1 MIRKQSFRVFIMSL
15 SIVLLFFGISSGQ
28 GLMESDVDPAD
39 LSKVVSPV
47 EVDGVKLFYVRG
59 ISTFPAKERA
69 STISRRIRKAAAN
82 HSINADSV
90 RIITEETKFKIYAGT
105 EFVMNVYNVDGE
117 NEGVSQSLMA
127 ELIQQK
133 IVIAIKS
140 FREERSRPVLIQN
153 SLKAFGA
160 LIAMTLLL
168 LFLHWLLLRINS
180 RLQTAIKSKIDTV
193 ENKTFNLVRS
203 NLLWRIVNM
212 IFRLIKVSIL
222 IAAIFFFLQY
232 ILSLFPWTK
241 GGAAYTLDLLLSPL
255 RKLGISLINFLP
267 SLAFL
272 IVIYFVTRYLL
283 RLIKL
288 FFSAITQGGIV
299 IKEFDPDWSMPTFRI
314 VRVIIVA
321 FAVVIAYPYIPG
333 SDSSAFKGVSV
344 FFGLL
349 LSLGS
354 SSFIG
359 NLIAGYS
366 MTYRGAF
373 KKGDKIKVD
382 DYVGFVV
389 EQKLLVTRLRSV
401 KNEEIVIPNSV
412 LLNSNIINFNTR
424 ANTPGII
431 LHTSVGIGYATPWR
445 KVDAML
451 KLAADRTEGLLK
463 EPPPFVLKKALGDF
477 AVTYEINAYC
487 NEVQRMHIYY
497 NILHQ
502 NILDVFNENNVQ
514 IMTPAY
520 EGDPET
526 PKVVPK
532 DQWNSPIAG
541 VEDNTK

>member
-1 MIRKQSFRVFIMSL
+1 MSL

-28 GLMESDVDPAD
+28 GLMESDVDPVD

-82 HSINADSV
+82 NSINADSV

-382 DYVGFVV
+382 D
-389 EQKLLVTRLRSV
+389 
-401 KNEEIVIPNSV
+401 
-412 LLNSNIINFNTR
+412 
-424 ANTPGII
+424 
-431 LHTSVGIGYATPWR
+431 
-445 KVDAML
+445 
-451 KLAADRTEGLLK
+451 
-463 EPPPFVLKKALGDF
+463 
-477 AVTYEINAYC
+477 
-487 NEVQRMHIYY
+487 
-497 NILHQ
+497 
-502 NILDVFNENNVQ
+502 
-514 IMTPAY
+514 
-520 EGDPET
+520 
-526 PKVVPK
+526 
-532 DQWNSPIAG
+532 
-541 VEDNTK
+541 